1 MSNRPRRTT
10 HHSRQIDTI
19 HRHDT
24 AVLHAAIGALL
35 GSMVGD
41 ALGAPFEF
49 GPAGEYRRRFPAPV
63 LGGRGE
69 MTGGG
74 GFGWAPGEFTDDSQ
88 MAVALADSI
97 LESGGTLD
105 LDDLWCR
112 WRAWASTAADVGIIT
127 RMALHSADHDGAAEA
142 AHDSLGRSAGNGAL
156 MRSTPLALVALRWG
170 GLDDPTVVTRV
181 IDWTL
186 RQAAL
191 THHDPAAGWGA
202 VIHVELVRR
211 TMLGA
216 DVFAHDDRILR
227 EVVGLVPDDVRER
240 FATMLAPEWTPGT
253 VAGEPGNGSVW
264 GCLAEAVWAVRHH
277 RSFADVVIAAIDLG
291 GDTDTV
297 ACVAGALAGARATI
311 QGIPSRW
318 TTYVHGHVP
327 ALDLTGDD
335 DQRTEMLDNAALQS
349 LAREL
354 IGRSPAVS
362 QAPEWPAEPQQL
374 APGIWLADLG
384 GAADFARTLHPD
396 EPWGVISMCLTGSA
410 FDHLPVR
417 REVYMIDHPGDAN
430 TRLLDSLD
438 DAVCT
443 IEAWRAE
450 GRDVLIH
457 CHGGRSRTALVAKAW
472 AMRSLG
478 LDADAAHVWLSDGW
492 HRYSTHNP
500 TFMEILAEAWTG
512 SPDTTHHTTTH
523 HTTNP
528 VTHDTEVR

>member
-1 MSNRPRRTT
+1 MSNRPRRTHSYRPQPGPIT
-10 HHSRQIDTI
+10 H
-19 HRHDT
+19 HDT
-24 AVLHAAIGALL
+24 AVMHAALGALL

-49 GPAGEYRRRFPAPV
+49 GRAGEYTRRFPTPV

-69 MTGGG
+69 MVGGG

-97 LESGGTLD
+97 LQAAGDELD
-105 LDDLWCR
+105 LDDLWRR

-127 RMALHSADHDGAAEA
+127 RMALGQAEHAGAAET
-142 AHDSLGRSAGNGAL
+142 AHESLGRSAGNGAL
-156 MRSTPLALVALRWG
+156 MRSTPLALVGLRWG
-170 GLDDPTVVTRV
+170 GLDDPAVVARI

-211 TMLGA
+211 TILGA
-216 DVFAHDDRILR
+216 DVFADDDRILR
-227 EVVGLVPDDVRER
+227 DVVGLVPDGIREQ
-240 FATMLAPEWTPGT
+240 FAAMLSPDWIPGSLP
-253 VAGEPGNGSVW
+253 GEPGNGSVW
-264 GCLAEAVWAVRHH
+264 GCLAAAVWAVRHH
-277 RSFADVVIAAIDLG
+277 ATFDGAVIAAIDLG

-297 ACVAGALAGARATI
+297 ACVTGALAGARATI

-327 ALDLTGDD
+327 ALDIAGDD
-335 DQRTEMLDNAALQS
+335 DTRTEMLDNAALQS
-349 LAREL
+349 LARVL
-354 IGRSPAVS
+354 VGRSPAVS
-362 QAPEWPAEPQQL
+362 QTPEWPAAPEQL

-384 GAADFARTLHPD
+384 GATEFAQSLHPD
-396 EPWGVISMCLTGSA
+396 EPWAVISMCLTGGA

-417 REVYMIDHPGDAN
+417 REVYMIDQPGDAN
-430 TRLLDSLD
+430 THLLVSLD
-438 DAVCT
+438 DAVRT

-457 CHGGRSRTALVAKAW
+457 CHGGRSRTTFVAKAW
-472 AMRSLG
+472 AMRHLG
-478 LDADAAHVWLSDGW
+478 LDADAAHIWLADGW

-500 TFMEILAEAWTG
+500 TFMEVLAHEWT
-512 SPDTTHHTTTH
+512 DTISTDPAATHTTT
-523 HTTNP
+523 
-528 VTHDTEVR
+528 TEDR